1 MNQIAEAAGVT
12 KPVLYQHFGSKRELF
27 SELLEDVGTRLSS
40 AIVAATMTAAS
51 PRDQVENGFHAYFTF
66 VAAQRDA
73 FQLLFG
79 SGTRLDPEFAQI
91 VRSFETDMAD
101 LIATL
106 IEIEGLDE
114 TRRRLLAH
122 GIVGIAEVT
131 CRHWLLNGAD
141 RLDPTPD
148 ELAAQISA
156 LAWAGLRGIDA
167 A

>member
-1 MNQIAEAAGVT
+1 MDQIAQAAGVT
-12 KPVLYQHFGSKRELF
+12 KPVLYQHFGCKHELF
-27 SELLEDVGTRLSS
+27 SELLKDVGSQLSS
-40 AIVAATMTAAS
+40 AIVAATTTAVS
-51 PRDQVENGFHAYFTF
+51 PREQVENGFHAYFTF
-66 VAAQRDA
+66 VATRRDA

-91 VRSFETDMAD
+91 VRTFESDMAD
-101 LIATL
+101 IIATL
-106 IEIEGLDE
+106 IEIKGLDD

-131 CRHWLLNGAD
+131 CRHWIINGPD
-141 RLDPTPD
+141 QLDPTPG
-148 ELAAQISA
+148 ELASQISA